1 LALAESAHRLIY
13 RVHAVERMVQ
23 RGISDADV
31 RQVLAA
37 GKEIESYPTDY
48 PYPSRLMLGWCGSR
62 AIHVVAA
69 DNTADNE
76 TMIVTVYEPAPDR
89 WEQGFERRKA

>member
-1 LALAESAHRLIY
+1 
-13 RVHAVERMVQ
+13 MVQ

-48 PYPSRLMLGWCGSR
+48 PYPSRLMLGWCASR

-76 TMIVTVYEPAPDR
+76 TIIVTVYEPAPDR